1 MGIPVCE
8 PLLNGNEE
16 RYVVDC
22 LRSGWVSSAG
32 EYVDRFEK
40 AFADYCGCVC
50 GVSTTSGTTAL
61 HLALASLGI
70 GEGDE
75 VIVPTLTIA
84 SCAFAVLYTG
94 ARPVFVDCDPVTF
107 NMDPELAQKAV
118 TDRTRAIMPVHLYGH
133 PCDMDEIGRIARDNR
148 LFLVEDAAEAHGA
161 EYKGRRVGGFGE
173 IGCFSFFA
181 NKVITTGEGGMLVM
195 NDPALAGTARRLKNL
210 AHSQVRFLHH
220 EIGFNYRMTNIQA
233 AIGLAQLE
241 RIDMYLEKR
250 RKNAER
256 YTTQLAKID
265 GITTPMELPYARNSF
280 WMYAILLESR
290 EKRDGLMRH
299 LAQKEIGSRTFFI
312 PLHQQP
318 ILKQYTRGDF
328 CEFPVADDVSARG
341 MYLPS
346 GTGLTVKEIDAVCDA
361 VKEYLHGH

>member
-16 RYVVDC
+16 KYVVDC

-241 RIDMYLEKR
+241 KIDQYVEKR
-250 RKNAER
+250 RLNARMYNDRLLFEC
-256 YTTQLAKID
+256 KEV
-265 GITTPMELPYARNSF
+265 TTPIQMPYARNSF

-290 EKRDGLMRH
+290 EQRDGLMRH

-318 ILKQYTRGDF
+318 VLKQYAEGS
-328 CEFPVADDVSARG
+328 FPVADDVSARG

-346 GTGLTVKEIDAVCDA
+346 GTGLTEEEIDAVCDA
-361 VKEYLHGH
+361 VREYLKQ